1 MKSLWVSVVIQG
13 LLQQTAVT
21 DMVLGLVQGLAMKEA
36 LQDTMVLR
44 GELMGHDRKVPGELM
59 GHETLKVALIRL
71 TTRRISAKDRGRDL
85 VIEIA
90 FPAGRLQA

>member
-1 MKSLWVSVVIQG
+1 MKDS
-13 LLQQTAVT
+13 
-21 DMVLGLVQGLAMKEA
+21 
-36 LQDTMVLR
+36 LQDTGVLR
-44 GELMGHDRKVPGELM
+44 GELMGHDRKVPGELMGHDRKVPGELMGHDRKVPGELM